1 MRSVRRSGTLGRRL
15 FAAFL
20 LVALASVAVL
30 TAAALV
36 GTDQGL
42 ASARQSEREQTARR
56 TAAAAYTRAGA
67 WTGADL
73 GQARALAAA
82 AGAILFI
89 LDAGG
94 DLVASPSGMGPG
106 RGLGRSVGC

>member
-42 ASARQSEREQTARR
+42 ASARQSERDQTARR
-56 TAAAAYTRAGA
+56 TAAASYTRVGA
-67 WTGADL
+67 WTCVDL
-73 GQARALAAA
+73 GLARALSTAADA
-82 AGAILFI
+82 NLFI
-89 LDAGG
+89 LDAVGY
-94 DLVASPSGMGPG
+94 LVASPSVMGPG
-106 RGLGRSVGC
+106 RGTG